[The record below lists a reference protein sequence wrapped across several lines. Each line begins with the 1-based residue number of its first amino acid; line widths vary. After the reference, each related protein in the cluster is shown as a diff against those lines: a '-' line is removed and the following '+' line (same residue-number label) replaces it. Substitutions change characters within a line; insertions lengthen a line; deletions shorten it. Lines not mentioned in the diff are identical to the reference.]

1 MFFFNLSK
9 IETNNQLLNLRAKL
23 RMYSSPM
30 LYRCTPYLRQDPVD
44 LFNCTMH
51 CQIGAEESLCFPID
65 VVIFTKVVVSRILLR
80 GEVADIGAFRMQRV
94 FRPAHI

>member
-30 LYRCTPYLRQDPVD
+30 LYRCTPYLRQDPVN

-94 FRPAHI
+94 FRPSHI